1 MCHGTLWRESWCVCV
16 SECVSVCLYVCVCVI
31 VVCVYLVFLCVGFSV
46 VVRGCEMTIRSEP
59 RLEEVQL
66 QGVRLSSGTFKTLP
80 HN

>member
-1 MCHGTLWRESWCVCV
+1 MSVCVCV
-16 SECVSVCLYVCVCVI
+16 CTSVCVYVCVCVI
-31 VVCVYLVFLCVGFSV
+31 VVCVYLVFLCLGFSV